1 MSKYIYVMKI
11 TRRVVHVEQELLTL
25 PEQTSLPL
33 VLGGVC
39 VSQFPLFERDYLQT
53 GYYQLRLADT
63 YYLSD
68 FAIILGPFATC
79 SKIL

>member
-1 MSKYIYVMKI
+1 MKI

-39 VSQFPLFERDYLQT
+39 VSQFPLFERDCLQT
-53 GYYQLRLADT
+53 GYSYMLDIS
-63 YYLSD
+63 YLLKCIKIKI
-68 FAIILGPFATC
+68 FPFNQ
-79 SKIL
+79 K

>member
-1 MSKYIYVMKI
+1 MKI

-53 GYYQLRLADT
+53 GYSYMLDIS
-63 YYLSD
+63 YLLNNNTIKCIKIKI
-68 FAIILGPFATC
+68 FPFNQ
-79 SKIL
+79 K